1 MDVKEEALFGEAVAA
16 HWYYIAKGRALR
28 DWLKGFYAPCVLDI
42 GAGSGIFSKQLLDAG
57 ICDRAVCVDMN
68 YAQPHEE
75 MHHGKLI
82 AFVREAPPLAERL
95 VLMMD
100 VLEHVDDA
108 PGLLRQYTQNMDA
121 QSRVVITVPAFPFL
135 WSGHDV
141 FLEHKRRYTMKSLQ
155 AAVEEA
161 GLEVVRMR
169 YFFGLLFLP
178 VAVMRILRNLR
189 MKAGTL
195 EPKSEMKLAP
205 GWLNSLL
212 VAVHEMERKA
222 LFPVNRLGGITLFCM
237 CKKRCAN

>member
-1 MDVKEEALFGEAVAA
+1 MDVKEEALYGDAVAA

-28 DWLKGFYAPCVLDI
+28 DWLRGFHAPRVLDI

-57 ICDRAVCVDMN
+57 IADSAVCVDMN
-68 YAQPHEE
+68 YVQPHEE
-75 MHHGKLI
+75 AYHGKPI
-82 AFVREAPPLAERL
+82 AFVREAPPEGERL

-108 PGLLRQYTQNMDA
+108 PGLLRQYTQHMDA
-121 QSRVVITVPAFPFL
+121 QGRVVISVPAFPFL

-141 FLEHKRRYTMKSLQ
+141 FLEHKRRYTMNTLRK
-155 AAVEEA
+155 AVEEA

-178 VAVMRILRNLR
+178 VAALRILRNIR

-205 GWLNSLL
+205 GWLNCLL
-212 VAVHEMERKA
+212 VEVHEVEREI
-222 LFPVNRLGGITLFCM
+222 LFPINSLGGLTLFCL
-237 CKKRCAN
+237 CQKRKN